1 MAMTLWV
8 MEKAMLGRAS
18 MQPDV
23 SDVGG
28 PTFCVPLSRLFRSE
42 KKTARDS
49 FSSRC
54 EAPDPRCTWT
64 CKAKTK
70 HAGVWLGFTRDARVR
85 NVWREGPGDLT
96 LKV

>member
-8 MEKAMLGRAS
+8 TEKAMLGRAS

-42 KKTARDS
+42 KKQLAIAS
-49 FSSRC
+49 
-54 EAPDPRCTWT
+54 P
-64 CKAKTK
+64 
-70 HAGVWLGFTRDARVR
+70 AGVKLPILDAH
-85 NVWREGPGDLT
+85 GPTKQKQNT
-96 LKV
+96 LVFGLASLVTLACAMCGEKAPGI